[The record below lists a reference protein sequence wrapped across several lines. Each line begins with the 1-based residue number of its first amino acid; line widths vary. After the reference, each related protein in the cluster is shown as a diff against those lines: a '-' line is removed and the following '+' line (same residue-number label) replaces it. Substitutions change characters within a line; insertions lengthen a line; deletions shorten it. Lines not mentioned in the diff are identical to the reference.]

1 MSGQPLFVLSISLS
15 EIGGGAEMVAFDLM
29 NACRDRGVRMKIAVG
44 HKQTDDPDV
53 IELPHDRYRSPWARL
68 WIAVAAGLGWEE
80 IKNLGEPKRWLNRRF
95 GREDMEFPATAHL
108 FEIVEEAIDLVHA
121 HNLHGGIGYFDL
133 RAIPMIS
140 RRVPVILTLHDA
152 WLLAGHC
159 AHSFDCPRWE
169 AGCGRCPYPSIPEMI
184 RHDGSAANFALKKRI
199 FETCSLNIATPS
211 HWLMNRAQR
220 SLLAPAIRDARVIPN
235 GIDLDCFRPGNKAD
249 ARRALGL
256 DERANTILCVGNSL
270 KSNLWRDFDTAVA
283 AAKAAADGREEP
295 TVLLGLGDSNDRII
309 DGNLEI
315 RFQTHQGDPL
325 EVAMY
330 YRAADLFLH
339 SSRVDTFP
347 TVVLEAMACGLPVVA
362 TATGGI
368 AEQVVDGDTGF
379 LVKPEDA
386 AGMANVIVT
395 LLDDPERMRRF
406 GNAGVERVQRH
417 FDRKLMVDRYL
428 GWYRELKEDFHY
440 S

>member
-1 MSGQPLFVLSISLS
+1 
-15 EIGGGAEMVAFDLM
+15 
-29 NACRDRGVRMKIAVG
+29 
-44 HKQTDDPDV
+44 
-53 IELPHDRYRSPWARL
+53 
-68 WIAVAAGLGWEE
+68 
-80 IKNLGEPKRWLNRRF
+80 
-95 GREDMEFPATAHL
+95 MEFPSTAHL
-108 FEIVEEAIDLVHA
+108 FDLLEEPVDLVHA
-121 HNLHGGIGYFDL
+121 HNLHGGGGYFDL

-159 AHSFDCPRWE
+159 AHSFDCSRWE
-169 AGCGRCPYPSIPEMI
+169 TGCGRCPYLSIPEMI
-184 RHDGSAANFALKKRI
+184 RHDSSAANFALKRGI

-211 HWLMNRAQR
+211 HWLMNRAKR
-220 SLLAPAIRDARVIPN
+220 SLLAPAISNARVIPN
-235 GIDLDCFRPGNKAD
+235 GIDLDCFRPGNKTD

-256 DERANTILCVGNSL
+256 DEHANVILCVGNSL
-270 KSNLWRDFDTAVA
+270 KSNIWRDFDTAVT
-283 AAKAAADGREEP
+283 AAKAAANGRKEP
-295 TVLLGLGDSNDRII
+295 TVLLGLGDTSDRIV

-315 RFQTHQGDPL
+315 RFQAHQGDPQ
-325 EVAMY
+325 EVATY

-368 AEQVVDGDTGF
+368 AEQVVDDDTGF

-386 AGMANVIVT
+386 AAMTNAIVM
-395 LLDDPERMRRF
+395 LLDNPGHMERF
-406 GNAGVERVQRH
+406 GDAAVKRSERH

-428 GWYRELKEDFHY
+428 EWYRELVD
-440 S
+440 SVGAPN

>member
-1 MSGQPLFVLSISLS
+1 
-15 EIGGGAEMVAFDLM
+15 MVAFELM

-53 IELPHDRYRSPWARL
+53 FELPHDRYRSSWARIWL
-68 WIAVAAGLGWEE
+68 AFATAVGREE
-80 IKNLGEPKRWLNRRF
+80 IRNLGEPLRWVSRRF
-95 GREDMEFPATAHL
+95 GREDMDFPSTAHL
-108 FEIVEEAIDLVHA
+108 FDLLEEPVDLVHA
-121 HNLHGGIGYFDL
+121 HNLHGGGGYFDL
-133 RAIPMIS
+133 RVIPMIS

-159 AHSFDCPRWE
+159 AHSFDCDRWE
-169 AGCGRCPYPSIPEMI
+169 TGCGRCPDLSIPEMI
-184 RHDGSAANFALKKRI
+184 RHDGSAANFKQKKEI

-211 HWLMNRAQR
+211 HWLMNRARR
-220 SLLAPAIRDARVIPN
+220 SLLAPAIGEARVIPN
-235 GIDLDCFRPGNKAD
+235 GIDLGCFRPGSKTD
-249 ARRALGL
+249 ARNALGL
-256 DERANTILCVGNSL
+256 DERAKVILCVGNSL
-270 KSNLWRDFDTAVA
+270 KNNIWRDFDTATA
-283 AAKAAADGREEP
+283 AAKAAANGRREP
-295 TVLLGLGDSNDRII
+295 TVLLGLGDISDRIV

-315 RFQTHQGDPL
+315 RFQAHQGDPQG
-325 EVAMY
+325 VATY

-368 AEQVVDGDTGF
+368 AEQVIDGDTGF

-386 AGMANVIVT
+386 AAMTNAIVT
-395 LLDDPERMRRF
+395 LLDNPRRMERF
-406 GNAGVERVQRH
+406 GDAGVKRSERH

-428 GWYRELKEDFHY
+428 EWYRELKESPDH